1 MRDSNSKFSPDLL
14 AQTVLLEQYRLLL
27 ARQNTIPI
35 LGRVLSFMT
44 IAFVAISTHLSLV
57 QSGAAV
63 LVSIAITYT
72 WSYELRLVSR
82 QARNLADDLARKS
95 GDEEED
101 FYIKSQYNIRKL
113 VSARSPTSCEPLLWL
128 ALTISLSSLQFLF
141 TVQLGHSTGVLF

>member
-1 MRDSNSKFSPDLL
+1 MRDGNSESGPDLL
-14 AQTVLLEQYRLLL
+14 AQTILLEQYRLLL
-27 ARQNTIPI
+27 VRQSTIPI
-35 LGRVLSFMT
+35 LSRVLSFMT

-57 QSGAAV
+57 QFSATV

-113 VSARSPTSCEPLLWL
+113 VSARSPTSYEPLLWL
-128 ALTISLSSLQFLF
+128 VLTLFLAALQFLF
-141 TVQLGHSTGVLF
+141 TVQFGHLV